1 MKLRN
6 RLVFFTI
13 SFFGILFSITI
24 AIIYFLFR
32 NWALQNEQNN
42 LNKTALVAAVY
53 YLEQDEQSHT
63 EHENVTNELRRLISR
78 HNIAVYNSSNEVAYG
93 KMTGD
98 PHLSA
103 TVLERI
109 RNDYSYFLERDNNF
123 YFGIYYKDN
132 QGDFVVVIRESNYD
146 FLQHLHGLLYILI
159 SVFAVSLLCIV
170 VFANYMGKWA
180 YQPILKFIERIRQQ
194 DTAGLSHPVHL
205 ERSYEELNVLVDTYN
220 TFINTISQ
228 TFTIQKNF
236 IDYVSHELRTPLTAM
251 LGTLEVTGAKPRNE
265 QEYKEAFQKLVTYT
279 QNLESTIDHMLILS
293 GARTQLEFQ
302 PLHIDEIIWNC
313 VSKAMEIHKAH
324 IHVDI
329 QVKDPALLRFRGN
342 MVLLELAVNNI
353 MENALKYSDYRDVA
367 VNIYLQ
373 DTRVA
378 VSITDSGIGI
388 SEEDIQKV
396 TQNFYRGTNVS
407 KITGKGIGLSLS
419 NIIFKLHD
427 ITMDIRSSG
436 SGTSVT
442 ILFPKQ

>member
-6 RLVFFTI
+6 RLAFFTI

-78 HNIAVYNSSNEVAYG
+78 QNIAVYNSRDEVAYG
-93 KMTGD
+93 RMTGD
-98 PHLSA
+98 INISA
-103 TVLERI
+103 AVLERI
-109 RNDYSYFLERDNNF
+109 RKDHSYFLELDDYF

-132 QGDFVVVIRESNYD
+132 QGDFVVVIRESSYD
-146 FLQHLHGLLYILI
+146 FRQHLHGLLYILI
-159 SVFAVSLLCIV
+159 SVFAVSLLCIFI
-170 VFANYMGKWA
+170 FARYMGKWA
-180 YQPILKFIERIRQQ
+180 YRPILEFTEKIKQQ
-194 DTAGLSHPVHL
+194 DSAGLSHPVHL
-205 ERSYEELNVLVDTYN
+205 ERSYEELDALVDTYN

-251 LGTLEVTGAKPRNE
+251 LGTLEVTGSRPRNE
-265 QEYKEAFQKLVTYT
+265 QEYQEAFRKLVACTYS
-279 QNLESTIDHMLILS
+279 LESTIDNMLILS
-293 GARTQLEFQ
+293 GARTRLEFQ

-313 VSKAMEIHKAH
+313 VTAAMDIHKAQ

-329 QVKDPALLRFRGN
+329 QVKDPALLRFNGN

-353 MENALKYSDYRDVA
+353 IENALKYSDYRDVS
-367 VNIYLQ
+367 VKIYLK
-373 DTRVA
+373 DDKVT

-388 SEEDIQKV
+388 AEEDIRKV
-396 TQNFYRGTNVS
+396 TQNFYRGGNVS

-419 NIIFKLHD
+419 SIIFKLHQID
-427 ITMDIRSSG
+427 MGIRSSG
-436 SGTSVT
+436 DGTCVE
-442 ILFPKQ
+442 IVFP